1 MCGMEAAYEVSIIS
15 DFESLISF
23 SCGIQPLDEFIH
35 SELEI
40 YSKNHYCSAYS
51 VSTKNRSDD
60 VVALSD
66 FIKSVIS
73 QNLLLA
79 NKVKCGQCSE
89 HYGAMNNG
97 SLWLNDSDENSD

>member
-15 DFESLISF
+15 DFESLKSF

-66 FIKSVIS
+66 FIISVIS

-97 SLWLNDSDENSD
+97 SL